1 MATKT
6 ANSAAGNVISI
17 PADTY
22 SYENLLMYHTSL
34 SLVERM
40 VQEELLTPADYRK
53 SVKIL
58 SKKYGFPPGSIFT
71 EIA

>member
-1 MATKT
+1 MATKI
-6 ANSAAGNVISI
+6 ANTAAGNVISL
-17 PADTY
+17 PADPY

-40 VQEELLTPADYRK
+40 VQEELLTQADYRK
-53 SVKIL
+53 CVKIL
-58 SKKYGFPPGSIFT
+58 SKKYGFPPDSIFA

>member
-1 MATKT
+1 MATET
-6 ANSAAGNVISI
+6 ENIAAENVISLR
-17 PADTY
+17 ADPY

-40 VQEELLTPADYRK
+40 VRDGCLTMADYKK

-58 SKKYGFPPGSIFT
+58 SKKYGFPKDSIFA

>member
-6 ANSAAGNVISI
+6 ANSVAGNVISI
-17 PADTY
+17 PADHY
-22 SYENLLMYHTSL
+22 SYENILMYHTSL

-58 SKKYGFPPGSIFT
+58 SKKYGFPPGSIFA

>member
-6 ANSAAGNVISI
+6 ENTAAGNVISL
-17 PADTY
+17 PANPY
-22 SYENLLMYHTSL
+22 SPDNLLMYHTSI

-40 VQEELLTPADYRK
+40 VQLGLLTRADYQK

-58 SKKYGFPPGSIFT
+58 SKKYGLPSNSIFA

>member
-17 PADTY
+17 PAGPY

-40 VQEELLTPADYRK
+40 VQENLLTPADYRK

-58 SKKYGFPPGSIFT
+58 SKKYGFPQGSIFA

>member
-6 ANSAAGNVISI
+6 ENTAAGNVISL
-17 PADTY
+17 PANPY
-22 SYENLLMYHTSL
+22 SLDNLLMYHTSI

-40 VQEELLTPADYRK
+40 VQLGLLTRADYQK

-58 SKKYGFPPGSIFT
+58 SKKYGLPSNSIFA